1 MKNLKIGMRVGIGYA
16 IVLVLLAAIA
26 WLGINRMGQMHAH
39 LEQIA
44 AVDNAL
50 LSLARDMRMTV
61 DDRMIAL
68 RNLALLETLE
78 DKQPE
83 LQRVRRQDAAY
94 ADAADKLGTLLASH
108 PELASGAGPIL
119 AAIRDDDVAARPV
132 IAKAIDVAKQNK
144 QKEATDVL
152 IKELRPLQFK
162 WTKDLATLVEHA
174 NMQSEHSVANANE
187 AYQRARTLLTA
198 LAVLAFLVGGGFAY
212 VITRGIVRPLK
223 EAVQVAQ
230 TVAAGDLTS
239 RIDVTSLDETGQLLR
254 ALKDMNASLV
264 NIVREVRG
272 GSDTIASASQ
282 QIANGN
288 ADLSSRTEEQASS
301 LEETASA
308 MEELTSTVRQNAD
321 NALRAS
327 RLAVTASDVARQ
339 GGCVVE
345 EVVGTMSSI
354 NESARKIVD
363 IIGVIDGIAF
373 QTNILA
379 LNAAVEAARAG
390 ANGAGFA
397 VVATEV
403 RNLAQRSAVAAK
415 DIKTLINDSV
425 VKVDAGS
432 RLVGQAGATMSEVVD
447 SIRRVT
453 DIVGEI
459 SAASQEQSAGIE
471 QVTQAV
477 AQMEQTTQ
485 QNAALVEEA
494 AAASD
499 SMQDQAHKL
508 ADIVSVFRLD
518 GRPAVATAPARAKA
532 EPARA
537 IALRQLPA

>member
-1 MKNLKIGMRVGIGYA
+1 MKNLKIGVRMGIGYA
-16 IVLVLLAAIA
+16 IVLALLAAIA
-26 WLGINRMGQMHAH
+26 WLGIDRMAQMHTH

-44 AVDNAL
+44 TVDNAV
-50 LSLARDMRMTV
+50 STLARDMRMTV

-68 RNLALLETLE
+68 RNLALMERLD
-78 DKQPE
+78 DKQSE
-83 LQRVRRQDAAY
+83 LQRIRRQELASAE
-94 ADAADKLGTLLASH
+94 AADKLGKLLASQ
-108 PELASGAGPIL
+108 PELAATAGPIL
-119 AAIRDDDVAARPV
+119 ATIRDDDIAARPV
-132 IAKAIDVAKQNK
+132 IAKAIDVAQQNR

-162 WTKDLATLVEHA
+162 WTKDLARLVEQV
-174 NMQSEHSVANANE
+174 NLQSEHSMADANE
-187 AYQRARTLLTA
+187 AYGRARTLLTA
-198 LAVLAFLVGGGFAY
+198 LAALAFAVGGGSAW
-212 VITRGIVRPLK
+212 VITRGIVGPLK

-230 TVAAGDLTS
+230 TVAGGDLTS
-239 RIDVTSLDETGQLLR
+239 RIDVTSRDETGQLLQ

-264 NIVREVRG
+264 NIVREVRTG
-272 GSDTIASASQ
+272 TDTIASASQ
-282 QIANGN
+282 QIATGN
-288 ADLSSRTEEQASS
+288 ADLSSRTEEQATS
-301 LEETASA
+301 LEETASS

-321 NALRAS
+321 NALRAN
-327 RLAVTASDVARQ
+327 RLAVTASEVARQ
-339 GGCVVE
+339 GGSVVE

-425 VKVDAGS
+425 DKVDVGS

-453 DIVGEI
+453 DIMGEI
-459 SAASQEQSAGIE
+459 TTASQEQSAGIE

-508 ADIVSVFRLD
+508 ADIVSVFKLD
-518 GRPAVATAPARAKA
+518 VRAAAPVSRAKA
-532 EPARA
+532 RPARPV
-537 IALRQLPA
+537 ALRQLPA

>member
-1 MKNLKIGMRVGIGYA
+1 MKNLKIGMRMGIGYA
-16 IVLVLLAAIA
+16 VVLTLLAAIA

-39 LEQIA
+39 LEQIVKVDD
-44 AVDNAL
+44 AVL
-50 LSLARDMRMTV
+50 TLARDMRMTV

-68 RNLALLETLE
+68 RNLALMEADE
-78 DKQPE
+78 DKQAE
-83 LQRVRRQDAAY
+83 VRRIQRQAAAY
-94 ADAADKLGTLLASH
+94 VEAADKFNKLLANH
-108 PELASGAGPIL
+108 PDLASEARTV
-119 AAIRDDDVAARPV
+119 AAVIRDDDVAARPV
-132 IAKAIDVAKQNK
+132 IAKAIEVGMHGTRKDAV
-144 QKEATDVL
+144 DVL

-162 WTKDLATLVEHA
+162 WTRDLATLVEEA
-174 NMQSEHSVANANE
+174 NAQSERSVANANQ
-187 AYQRARTLLTA
+187 AYEQARTLLTA
-198 LAVLAFLVGGGFAY
+198 LAVLAFLVGGAFAY
-212 VITRGIVRPLK
+212 VIARGIVRPLK
-223 EAVQVAQ
+223 EAVHVAQ
-230 TVAAGDLTS
+230 TVAGGDLTS
-239 RIDVTSLDETGQLLR
+239 RIEVTSLDETGQLLQ
-254 ALKDMNASLV
+254 ALKHMNASLV
-264 NIVREVRG
+264 NIVKEVRTG
-272 GSDTIASASQ
+272 TDTIASASQ
-282 QIANGN
+282 QIATGN
-288 ADLSSRTEEQASS
+288 ADLSSRTEEQATS
-301 LEETASA
+301 LEETASS

-321 NALRAS
+321 NALRANQ
-327 RLAVTASDVARQ
+327 LAVTASEVARQ
-339 GGCVVE
+339 GGSVVA
-345 EVVGTMSSI
+345 EVVGTMGSI

-403 RNLAQRSAVAAK
+403 RNLAQRSAAAAK

-425 VKVDAGS
+425 GKVDAGT

-453 DIVGEI
+453 DLMGEI

-508 ADIVSVFRLD
+508 AEIVSVFKLD
-518 GRPAVATAPARAKA
+518 GRPEATASRAKA
-532 EPARA
+532 RPGRA
-537 IALRQLPA
+537 VALGRLPA

>member
-1 MKNLKIGMRVGIGYA
+1 MKNLKIGMRMGIGYA
-16 IVLVLLAAIA
+16 VVLVLLAAIA
-26 WLGINRMGQMHAH
+26 WLGIDRMGRMHAH
-39 LEQIA
+39 LEQIVT
-44 AVDNAL
+44 VDNTV
-50 LSLARDMRMTV
+50 STLARDMRMTV

-68 RNLALLETLE
+68 RNLALMETLDE
-78 DKQPE
+78 KQSE
-83 LQRVRRQDAAY
+83 LQRIRRQELAA
-94 ADAADKLGTLLASH
+94 ADAADKIGKLLASQ
-108 PELASGAGPIL
+108 PELAASVGPIL
-119 AAIRDDDVAARPV
+119 VTIRDDDIAARPV
-132 IAKAIDVAKQNK
+132 IAKAIDVAKQNR

-162 WTKDLATLVEHA
+162 WTKDLARLIEQV
-174 NMQSEHSVANANE
+174 NLQSEHSVADANA
-187 AYQRARTLLTA
+187 AYAQARTLLTA
-198 LAVLAFLVGGGFAY
+198 LAALAFVVGGGFAY
-212 VITRGIVRPLK
+212 VITRGIVRPLRQ
-223 EAVQVAQ
+223 AVHVAQ
-230 TVAAGDLTS
+230 TVAGGDLTS
-239 RIDVTSLDETGQLLR
+239 RIDVTSRDETGQLLR

-264 NIVREVRG
+264 NIVREVRTG
-272 GSDTIASASQ
+272 TDTIASASQ
-282 QIANGN
+282 QIATGN
-288 ADLSSRTEEQASS
+288 ADLSSRTEEQATS
-301 LEETASA
+301 LEETASS

-321 NALRAS
+321 NALRAN

-339 GGCVVE
+339 GGAVVE

-425 VKVDAGS
+425 DKVDAGS

-453 DIVGEI
+453 DIMGAI
-459 SAASQEQSAGIE
+459 STASQEQSAGIE

-508 ADIVSVFRLD
+508 ANIVSVFKLD
-518 GRPAVATAPARAKA
+518 GRPAAAASRARA
-532 EPARA
+532 EPAGVA
-537 IALRQLPA
+537 GLRQVPA